1 MSSKPIRIALVF
13 VAAACI
19 VLGSS
24 GSGAQTLP
32 TAVLYSQPPSSSG
45 TLYHSS
51 WMDPDGSDW
60 DQWVWD
66 SFILP
71 STQAITEIQWRGGF
85 DPAYLGSGG
94 PVIDFTVA
102 IYPSIAAGTEPNVV
116 NPPLVEYQTGGDA
129 GQTLAGIFG
138 GTTMYDYQFTL
149 PAAFVAT
156 AGTKYWVQIEAWQH
170 GIPDWGL
177 SQGTG
182 GNGSHFRRVYV
193 NYQSAPGDAAFTLLG
208 PLSSCYFDFN
218 GSGTVDAAD
227 IAVVADRWHNAAL
240 YDPSYDV
247 VEPFGVIDIGD
258 VMTTA
263 SYWGQS
269 CP

>member
-1 MSSKPIRIALVF
+1 
-13 VAAACI
+13 
-19 VLGSS
+19 
-24 GSGAQTLP
+24 
-32 TAVLYSQPPSSSG
+32 
-45 TLYHSS
+45 
-51 WMDPDGSDW
+51 MDPDGSDW

-94 PVIDFTVA
+94 PVINFTVA
-102 IYPSIAAGTEPNVV
+102 IYPSIAAGTEPAVAG
-116 NPPLVEYQTGGDA
+116 PPLVEYETGGNA
-129 GQTLAGIFG
+129 GQTLAGVFG
-138 GTTMYDYQFTL
+138 GATLYDYQFTL

-156 AGTKYWVQIEAWQH
+156 GGTKYWVQIEAWQH

-177 SQGTG
+177 AQGTG
-182 GNGSHFRRVYV
+182 GNGAHFRRVYV

-208 PLSSCYFDFN
+208 PLTACTVDFD
-218 GSGTVDAAD
+218 GSGLVDAAD
-227 IAVVADRWHNAAL
+227 ITSVASRWHNVAL
-240 YDPSYDV
+240 YDPRYDV

-258 VMTTA
+258 VITTTGH
-263 SYWGQS
+263 WGQS

>member
-1 MSSKPIRIALVF
+1 MAKWLRLMLAGTLAAWCALGVT
-13 VAAACI
+13 
-19 VLGSS
+19 
-24 GSGAQTLP
+24 GSGAQQAP
-32 TAVLYSQPPSSSG
+32 AAVLYSQPPSSSG

-71 STQAITEIQWRGGF
+71 SGGQITDIQWRGGF

-116 NPPLVEYQTGGDA
+116 DPPLVEVETGGDA
-129 GQTLAGIFG
+129 GQTPAGVFG
-138 GTTMYDYQFTL
+138 GVPLYDYQFTL

-177 SQGTG
+177 AQGTG

-208 PLSSCYFDFN
+208 PSLACTFDFDT
-218 GSGTVDAAD
+218 SGLVDAAD
-227 IAVVADRWHNAAL
+227 IAAVAGRWRNAAL
-240 YDPSYDV
+240 YNPLYDV
-247 VEPFGVIDIGD
+247 AAPLGVIDIAD
-258 VMTTA
+258 VMATA
-263 SYWGQS
+263 GHWGET

>member
-1 MSSKPIRIALVF
+1 MASKYLRMTLAFL
-13 VAAACI
+13 AACI
-19 VLGSS
+19 PLSAS

-32 TAVLYSQPPSSSG
+32 TAILYSQPHSLNN

-51 WMDPDGSDW
+51 RTEPDGSDW

-71 STQAITEIQWRGGF
+71 SSQAITDIQWRGGF
-85 DPAYLGSGG
+85 DPAYGGSGG
-94 PVIDFTVA
+94 PVIDFIVG

-116 NPPLVEYQTGGDA
+116 DPPLVEYQIVGNA
-129 GQTLAGIFG
+129 GQTPAGIFG
-138 GTTMYDYQFTL
+138 GTAMYDYQFTL
-149 PAAFVAT
+149 PTAFMAT
-156 AGTKYWVQIEAWQH
+156 AGTKYWVQIEAWQQ
-170 GIPDWGL
+170 GIPDWSL
-177 SQGTG
+177 AQGTG

-208 PLSSCYFDFN
+208 PLTACYFDFD
-218 GSGTVDAAD
+218 GSGMVDATD
-227 IAVVADRWHNAAL
+227 IAAVASRWHNAAL
-240 YDPSYDV
+240 YDARYDV

-263 SYWGQS
+263 SHWGQN

>member
-1 MSSKPIRIALVF
+1 MPSKSIGITLIL
-13 VAAACI
+13 VAACMTLTA
-19 VLGSS
+19 S
-24 GSGAQTLP
+24 GSRAQALP
-32 TAVLYSQPPSSSG
+32 AAVLYSQPHNGSN

-71 STQAITEIQWRGGF
+71 STHQITEIQWRGGF
-85 DPAYLGSGG
+85 DPSYGGSGG
-94 PVIDFTVA
+94 AVVNFTVG
-102 IYPSIAAGTEPNVV
+102 IYASIAAGTEPNVV
-116 NPPLVEYQTGGDA
+116 DPPLVEYETGGNA
-129 GQTLAGIFG
+129 GQTPAGTFG
-138 GTTMYDYQFTL
+138 GTAMYDYHFTL

-170 GIPDWGL
+170 GIPDWSL
-177 SQGTG
+177 AQGSG

-208 PLSSCYFDFN
+208 PLTACTVDFD
-218 GSGTVDAAD
+218 GSGVVDAGD
-227 IAVVADRWHNAAL
+227 ITAVAGRWQNAAL
-240 YDPSYDV
+240 YDVRYDV
-247 VEPFGVIDIGD
+247 VEPFGEIDIAD
-258 VMTTA
+258 VMATA
-263 SYWGQS
+263 NYWGQT